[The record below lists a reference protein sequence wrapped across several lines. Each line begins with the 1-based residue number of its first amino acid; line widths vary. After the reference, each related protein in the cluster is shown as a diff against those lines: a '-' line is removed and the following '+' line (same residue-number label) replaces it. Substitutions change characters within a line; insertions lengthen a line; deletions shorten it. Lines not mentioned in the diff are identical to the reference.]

1 MIQKRDKNEIRRIR
15 HERVRKKISG
25 TAERPRFC
33 VYRSLKNIYV
43 QVIDDTKG
51 VTLCQASTL
60 DKEIKPQLESVDKK
74 VFAYCSQSVY
84 EVKEKLYQVEE
95 LSEMLPFMR
104 ISKSMIINLD
114 KIRHISPTLGGRF
127 EALLD
132 NDEKVIISRQYVP
145 LLKDK
150 LGVNG
155 NI

>member
-1 MIQKRDKNEIRRIR
+1 M
-15 HERVRKKISG
+15 KISVISPLPG
-25 TAERPRFC
+25 QEDEIIFRCHTLPNDMNRFVYGLRYCELKFAGHDEHGISMITAAD
-33 VYRSLKNIYV
+33 IYYF
-43 QVIDDTKG
+43 
-51 VTLCQASTL
+51 
-60 DKEIKPQLESVDKK
+60 ESVDKK

-95 LSEMLPFMR
+95 LSEILPFMR

-114 KIRHISPTLGGRF
+114 KIRHISPMFGGRF

-132 NDEKVIISRQYVP
+132 NDEKVIISRQYVQI
-145 LLKDK
+145 LKDK

>member
-1 MIQKRDKNEIRRIR
+1 M
-15 HERVRKKISG
+15 KISVISPLPG
-25 TAERPRFC
+25 EEDEIIFRCHTLPGNINHFIFGLRNCELKFEGHDEHGISMITA
-33 VYRSLKNIYV
+33 SDIYYF
-43 QVIDDTKG
+43 
-51 VTLCQASTL
+51 
-60 DKEIKPQLESVDKK
+60 ESVDKK

-114 KIRHISPTLGGRF
+114 KIRHISPALGGRF
-127 EALLD
+127 EALLE

-145 LLKDK
+145 ILKDK
-150 LGVNG
+150 LGVHG

>member
-1 MIQKRDKNEIRRIR
+1 M
-15 HERVRKKISG
+15 KISVVSPLPG
-25 TAERPRFC
+25 QEDEIIFRCHTLPDDMNRF
-33 VYRSLKNIYV
+33 VYGLRYCELKFAGHDEHGISMITESDIYYF
-43 QVIDDTKG
+43 
-51 VTLCQASTL
+51 
-60 DKEIKPQLESVDKK
+60 ESVDKK

>member
-1 MIQKRDKNEIRRIR
+1 M
-15 HERVRKKISG
+15 KISVISPLPG
-25 TAERPRFC
+25 EEDEIIFKCHTLPDNMERYTYGLRYCELKFAGHDEHGVSMITA
-33 VYRSLKNIYV
+33 SDIYYF
-43 QVIDDTKG
+43 
-51 VTLCQASTL
+51 
-60 DKEIKPQLESVDKK
+60 ESVDKR

-95 LSEMLPFMR
+95 LSEILPFMR

-127 EALLD
+127 EALLE

-145 LLKDK
+145 ILKDK
-150 LGVNG
+150 LGVSG

>member
-1 MIQKRDKNEIRRIR
+1 MSYDCIAILN
-15 HERVRKKISG
+15 
-25 TAERPRFC
+25 
-33 VYRSLKNIYV
+33 
-43 QVIDDTKG
+43 
-51 VTLCQASTL
+51 
-60 DKEIKPQLESVDKK
+60 
-74 VFAYCSQSVY
+74 

-114 KIRHISPTLGGRF
+114 KIRHISPALGGRF

-145 LLKDK
+145 ILKDK
-150 LGVNG
+150 LGVKW

>member
-1 MIQKRDKNEIRRIR
+1 M
-15 HERVRKKISG
+15 KISVVSPLPG
-25 TAERPRFC
+25 EEDEIIFRCHTLPDDMNHFVYGLRYCELKFAEHDEHGISMITA
-33 VYRSLKNIYV
+33 SDIYYF
-43 QVIDDTKG
+43 
-51 VTLCQASTL
+51 
-60 DKEIKPQLESVDKK
+60 ESVDKK
-74 VFAYCSQSVY
+74 VFAYCSQNVY

-95 LSEMLPFMR
+95 LSEILPFMR

-114 KIRHISPTLGGRF
+114 KIRHISPMFGGRF

-145 LLKDK
+145 ILKDK

>member
-1 MIQKRDKNEIRRIR
+1 M
-15 HERVRKKISG
+15 
-25 TAERPRFC
+25 
-33 VYRSLKNIYV
+33 
-43 QVIDDTKG
+43 
-51 VTLCQASTL
+51 
-60 DKEIKPQLESVDKK
+60 
-74 VFAYCSQSVY
+74 
-84 EVKEKLYQVEE
+84 EE

-114 KIRHISPTLGGRF
+114 KIRHISPALGGRF

-145 LLKDK
+145 ILKDK